1 MNIYNFD
8 ILNSSRKNAYTNRD
22 KINLYLYR
30 HNIIFCVNESEHRM
44 KHLNVFIIS
53 ICLCCFANRSSPLYG
68 YLYLRYINIFDI
80 LNSHDH
86 AKIYIKINYICIE
99 IKLTYIFMDHNTR
112 VKRLTI
118 LYLYAEAISV
128 DLVYNNRDEKLLP
141 HIPMEG

>member
-1 MNIYNFD
+1 MDIY
-8 ILNSSRKNAYTNRD
+8 
-22 KINLYLYR
+22 
-30 HNIIFCVNESEHRM
+30 
-44 KHLNVFIIS
+44 
-53 ICLCCFANRSSPLYG
+53 
-68 YLYLRYINIFDI
+68 IFDI

-128 DLVYNNRDEKLLP
+128 DLVYNNRDEKLLS